1 MGAFMRLGVYT
12 WLQSLIIFFA
22 LSFFSIPSFA
32 VYEPMALWGHI
43 GGYFDPNNPSSP
55 PADNG
60 GFDTSKCKIN
70 STGKVNGMKETGD
83 LKSKKEFDQ
92 TFYWNDSL
100 ITRYG
105 TDVGA
110 FVLSAKWDY
119 ATKLEFNAPE
129 KYRKPILSALKNAL
143 ANGNCELVDYFA
155 NMLLNGKEYEDSNGR
170 KNWGYSDDI
179 EHGTTCVVVENA
191 DSGLCRRKY
200 VYEDNDD
207 GTKRVCINPLSSGD
221 CSEDLSLDDLSKKTN
236 NDYKNQGGNGSSS
249 SGDGKGNG
257 VDERK
262 GGANSSSNGTGA
274 GDKGNN
280 TGNSDKTGK
289 GDKGGDGSGNGK
301 GAGIGDKEGD
311 GDKKEGVEIHEAP
324 KMEDI
329 FSGLKEKIKDKLL
342 KDFDI
347 SADKCP
353 TVSFS
358 ILSRTL
364 IISAH
369 CQILES
375 IRDFMQNLMMFLYTF
390 AAIRII
396 LSS

>member
-12 WLQSLIIFFA
+12 WLQSLIFVFLFF
-22 LSFFSIPSFA
+22 LSPQSHA
-32 VYEPMALWGHI
+32 VYEANALWGHI
-43 GGYFDPNNPSSP
+43 GGFFDPNNPGSP

-70 STGKVNGMKETGD
+70 STGKVLGMRETGD
-83 LKSKKEFDQ
+83 IKSKKEFEQ
-92 TFYWNDSL
+92 TFYFDNGL
-100 ITRYG
+100 VTRYG

-110 FVLSAKWDY
+110 FVLSGKWDY
-119 ATKLEFNAPE
+119 ATKLDFKAPE
-129 KYRKPILSALKNAL
+129 QYRKPILNALKNAL
-143 ANGNCELVDYFA
+143 ASGNCELVDYFA

-170 KNWGYSDDI
+170 KNWGYSDDQ
-179 EHGTTCVVVENA
+179 EHGTTCVVGENA
-191 DSGLCRRKY
+191 DSGSCRRKY
-200 VYEDNDD
+200 MYEDNDD
-207 GTKRVCINPLSSGD
+207 GTKRICLTPSGSGD

-236 NDYKNQGGNGSSS
+236 NDYKNQGGKGSSS
-249 SGDGKGNG
+249 SSFGNG
-257 VDERK
+257 NVVDEKR
-262 GGANSSSNGTGA
+262 GGSNSSNNGTGA

-289 GDKGGDGSGNGK
+289 GDKGGDGSGNGT

-347 SADKCP
+347 SSGQCP
-353 TVSFS
+353 TMSMS
-358 ILSRTL
+358 ILGHAL
-364 IISAH
+364 IIDAH
-369 CQILES
+369 CKILES
-375 IRDFMQNLMMFLYTF
+375 VRDFIASLMMFLYTF
-390 AAIRII
+390 VAIRIV
-396 LSS
+396 LSA

>member
-12 WLQSLIIFFA
+12 WLQSLIFVFLFF
-22 LSFFSIPSFA
+22 LSPQSYA
-32 VYEPMALWGHI
+32 VYDPAGLWGRI
-43 GGYFDPNNPSSP
+43 GGYFDPKDIGSP

-70 STGKVNGMKETGD
+70 STGKVNGMVETGN
-83 LKSKKEFDQ
+83 LKSKKEFEQ
-92 TFYWNDSL
+92 TFYSNDSL

-105 TDVGA
+105 TDIGG
-110 FVLSAKWDY
+110 FLLPAKWDY

-129 KYRKPILSALKNAL
+129 KYRKPILNALKNAL
-143 ANGNCELVDYFA
+143 ASGNCELVDYFA

-170 KNWGYSDDI
+170 KNWGYSDDQ
-179 EHGTTCVVVENA
+179 EHGTTCVVGENA
-191 DSGLCRRKY
+191 DSGSCRRKY
-200 VYEDNDD
+200 AYEDNDD

-236 NDYKNQGGNGSSS
+236 NDYKNQGGKGSSS
-249 SGDGKGNG
+249 SGDGNGNG
-257 VDERK
+257 VDERR

-301 GAGIGDKEGD
+301 GSGIGDKEGD
-311 GDKKEGVEIHEAP
+311 GDKKEGVEIREAP

-347 SADKCP
+347 SSGQCP
-353 TVSFS
+353 TMSMS
-358 ILSRTL
+358 ILGHAL
-364 IISAH
+364 IVDAH
-369 CQILES
+369 CKILES
-375 IRDFMQNLMMFLYTF
+375 VRDFIASLMMFLYTF
-390 AAIRII
+390 VAIRIV
-396 LSS
+396 LSA

>member
-12 WLQSLIIFFA
+12 WLQSLIFVFLFF
-22 LSFFSIPSFA
+22 LSPQSYA
-32 VYEPMALWGHI
+32 VYDPAGLWGRI
-43 GGYFDPNNPSSP
+43 GGYFDPKDIGSP

-70 STGKVNGMKETGD
+70 STGKVNGMKETGN
-83 LKSKKEFDQ
+83 LKSKKEFEQ
-92 TFYWNDSL
+92 TFYWNNSL

-105 TDVGA
+105 TDVGG
-110 FVLSAKWDY
+110 FLLSAKWDY
-119 ATKLEFNAPE
+119 ATMLEFNAPE
-129 KYRKPILSALKNAL
+129 KYRKPILNALKNAL
-143 ANGNCELVDYFA
+143 ASGNCELVDYFA

-170 KNWGYSDDI
+170 KNWGYSDDQ
-179 EHGTTCVVVENA
+179 EHGTTCVVGENA
-191 DSGLCRRKY
+191 DSGSCRRKY
-200 VYEDNDD
+200 AYEDNDD

-236 NDYKNQGGNGSSS
+236 NDYKNQGGKGSSS
-249 SGDGKGNG
+249 SGDGNGNG
-257 VDERK
+257 VDERR
-262 GGANSSSNGTGA
+262 GGANSSSDGTGA

-301 GAGIGDKEGD
+301 GSGIGDKEGD
-311 GDKKEGVEIHEAP
+311 GDKKEGVEIREAP

-347 SADKCP
+347 SSGQCP
-353 TVSFS
+353 TMSMS
-358 ILSRTL
+358 ILGHAL
-364 IISAH
+364 IVDAH
-369 CQILES
+369 CKILES
-375 IRDFMQNLMMFLYTF
+375 VRDFIASLMMFLYTF
-390 AAIRII
+390 VAIRIV
-396 LSS
+396 LSA